1 MANILSSL
9 PNAYAFL
16 LLLFSVLLI
25 CRPSSF
31 VCGLDNAV
39 ATHHV
44 VSVNSIFPEQTCSDS
59 KELGSSSLK
68 VVHRHGPCSPMK
80 HKKKLSHEE
89 ILEQDQIRV
98 DWVRS
103 KVSKTSQPESVHHSS
118 AAASKIPATSGRA
131 FSTGNFIVTVGFGTP
146 KLQQS
151 VIFDTGSDVTWI
163 QCQPCVSVCY
173 QQQQQLFDPSKST
186 TYRNISCSSPYCSA
200 LDTSGCSG
208 STCLYA
214 VQYGDNSYTVG
225 FFAQDTLTLTS
236 SDVVPNFR
244 FGCGQK
250 NNGLFGTAAGLVG
263 LGRQSASLVSQTSSK
278 YGGVFSYCLPASS
291 SGTGYLTFGPVSA
304 GNVQYTP
311 MLTDSSQPSFYFLG
325 LNDIG
330 VGGQGLSL
338 SPTLFSNAG
347 VIIDSGTVITRLPPT
362 AYTAL
367 RTAFRKQMASYPLSS
382 PASILDT
389 CYDFSTYQTVKIP
402 TVAFAFKGATVNLD
416 VSGIMYVA
424 SSTQAC
430 LAFAANGDDTD
441 IVIIGN
447 TQQKKFNV
455 VYDVSKKQIGFGTGA
470 C

>member
-1 MANILSSL
+1 MLMHFFSSS
-9 PNAYAFL
+9 F
-16 LLLFSVLLI
+16 LFSSYVGRVRLCAGSTTPSQPIMWSPLTLYFPNKLAPTLKRTWFFEFESRPPPWPVLADEAQEEAEPRRDPRAGPDPRRLGPEQGLKNVPTRIGTPLVGRRVQNPGDKRQGVQHRQLHRDGGFRHTEAPTVRNLRHRQRRHLDPVPAVRVGMLPAAAAALRPLQIDHLPKHLLQLPVLL
-25 CRPSSF
+25 
-31 VCGLDNAV
+31 
-39 ATHHV
+39 
-44 VSVNSIFPEQTCSDS
+44 
-59 KELGSSSLK
+59 GS
-68 VVHRHGPCSPMK
+68 RH
-80 HKKKLSHEE
+80 
-89 ILEQDQIRV
+89 
-98 DWVRS
+98 
-103 KVSKTSQPESVHHSS
+103 
-118 AAASKIPATSGRA
+118 
-131 FSTGNFIVTVGFGTP
+131 F
-146 KLQQS
+146 
-151 VIFDTGSDVTWI
+151 
-163 QCQPCVSVCY
+163 
-173 QQQQQLFDPSKST
+173 
-186 TYRNISCSSPYCSA
+186 
-200 LDTSGCSG
+200 GCSG

-367 RTAFRKQMASYPLSS
+367 RTAFRKQMANYPLSS